1 MQIPITMKK
10 SISILLALVCL
21 SASAFSQTQ
30 QGYIKTKGRSSNG
43 KIIEGQRLAG
53 ATIQIKDRTAV
64 LSNANGAFSFPT
76 PDKQYALQQ
85 VQKQG
90 YVLMDPDI
98 LSRTYTYS
106 KNPLVIVLEDADQRR
121 SDQRELSRT
130 LRSST
135 YAELEQ
141 RKKEIEELK
150 EQNRI
155 TEERYQELKSKWE
168 NDYDGN
174 EDLIKD
180 LVERFIK
187 IDFDELDEFDRKFNN
202 YLLAGQI
209 RQADSMLHALGN
221 VDEEISQ
228 LSQVHEQNAK
238 TRAALEKREAAEA
251 QKRQQLADRLYK
263 HFLTKHAVHQNDSA
277 LLYLIKR
284 INLDTTNADWLID
297 AGDFACNNLAYYDS
311 AMHLYMRALRHSAP
325 QTYFWNMASNN
336 LGYVYDLL
344 GNFEKAEQYYKLGY
358 NGWKQLGGEEHP
370 EVATCLLNIGGL
382 DVSRGDFTSA
392 QEKMQ
397 KALDIYIK
405 TLGANSEKAAFAYNN
420 LAYIN
425 FYLGNYDYALLT
437 FRKALSILESVNGEL
452 NYSVASTFNNIGN
465 LHENLGNFDSASAY
479 YQRSLNIFQTIY
491 GKNHPNIGGS
501 YNNIG
506 SLYRRTGKPRE
517 ALEYHRKALKIYN
530 EIYGT
535 EHPEIATCYHNMGS
549 DFKGLAVYDSSLFYA
564 TKALQIDLK
573 YYGEV
578 HSKTASSYGNIGTL
592 YTNMGEYR
600 KALSYLL
607 RENAILLQTTG
618 ESSYEIS
625 GNYNNISNVYL
636 YLEEY
641 DSALVYT
648 NKALAIW
655 SQLLG
660 EDHPNIAV
668 ALNNLAEIHNA
679 KGNYTKALEELQ
691 KALTIEISTYGEQHP
706 NVAGTYHNLGC
717 TYRNLG
723 QTDKAM
729 EYLQKALA
737 IKKQVNGEDHPTT
750 KETQAAIDTLTK
762 K

>member
-1 MQIPITMKK
+1 MKK

-53 ATIQIKDRTAV
+53 ATIQIKGRTAV

-297 AGDFACNNLAYYDS
+297 AGDFASNYLAEYDS
-311 AMHLYMRALRHSAP
+311 ALHLYMRAQRHAAP

-336 LGYVYDLL
+336 IGYVYDMV
-344 GNFEKAEQYYKLGY
+344 GDIENAEKYYNLGY
-358 NGWKQLGGEEHP
+358 NGWKQLGGEENS
-370 EVATCLLNIGGL
+370 EVATSLLNIGCL
-382 DVSRGDFTSA
+382 DLIRGDIAAA

-397 KALDIYIK
+397 KALDITIK
-405 TLGANSEKAAFAYNN
+405 TLGENSEKTAYAYNN
-420 LAYIN
+420 LATINSYI
-425 FYLGNYDYALLT
+425 GNYDYSLLL
-437 FRKALSILESVNGEL
+437 FRKALSILRTIHGEQDG
-452 NYSVASTFNNIGN
+452 SVASTLNNIGN
-465 LHENLGNFDSASAY
+465 LNENLGNFDSASAY
-479 YQRSLNIFQTIY
+479 YQQSLHIFQTIY

-506 SLYRRTGKPRE
+506 SLYNKRGMPRE
-517 ALEYHRKALKIYN
+517 ALEYHRKALKIYK
-530 EIYGT
+530 EIYGN
-535 EHPEIATCYHNMGS
+535 EHPEIGTCYNNMGS
-549 DFKGLAVYDSSLFYA
+549 DFKALAIYDSSLFYA
-564 TKALQIDLK
+564 NKALQMDLK
-573 YYGEV
+573 FHGEI
-578 HSKTASSYGNIGTL
+578 HSTTASSYGNIGTL
-592 YTNMGEYR
+592 YTRMGEYR

-618 ESSYEIS
+618 ESSYEIA
-625 GNYNNISNVYL
+625 GNYNNICNAYL
-636 YLEEY
+636 NLEEY

-648 NKALAIW
+648 NKSLAIW
-655 SQLLG
+655 SQLFG
-660 EDHPNIAV
+660 ENHPYIAV

-679 KGNYTKALEELQ
+679 KGNYAKALEELQ
-691 KALTIEISTYGEQHP
+691 KALAIELSAYGEQHP
-706 NVAGTYHNLGC
+706 NVASTYHNLGC

-723 QTDKAM
+723 QTDKAL

-737 IKKQVNGEDHPTT
+737 IYKQVNGDDHPTT
-750 KETQAAIDTLTK
+750 QKTQAAIDTITK